1 MSHVGSYSVSP
12 VGSYSVSPVGSYSVS
27 PVILKLDILQAGR
40 KITVLR
46 ERFRLHLPH
55 MVITYY
61 F

>member
-1 MSHVGSYSVSP
+1 VSP